1 MDVSLNKVNDEKSS
15 YGVNRIDDNDWKIIE
30 DKIINNPNLNWED
43 SRIGE
48 FVENSIIKKSKS
60 SIRRSKISFFDYDEE
75 IDKLFVKIILEY
87 NRLYSGWKYY
97 IDGIEDIQV
106 TRYSEGDFYDWHVD
120 ASNWNIVRN
129 GKECNRKI
137 SVTVFLNDPEEYEGG
152 EFDLEIYGPK
162 KVVRYKSFKLSKGSI
177 IVFPS
182 DKWHRVRPVTSGVRK
197 SLVIWFSGP
206 PLR

>member
-48 FVENSIIKKSKS
+48 CVENSIIKKSKS

-75 IDKLFVKIILEY
+75 IDKLFVKIISEY

-152 EFDLEIYGPK
+152 EFDLETRGPNTEE
-162 KVVRYKSFKLSKGSI
+162 RYDTFKLPKGSM

-182 DKWHRVRPVTSGVRK
+182 YMWHRVRPVTSGVRK
-197 SLVIWFSGP
+197 SLVLWFQGSP
-206 PLR
+206 FR

>member
-1 MDVSLNKVNDEKSS
+1 MPHPKSITFKSLT
-15 YGVNRIDDNDWKIIE
+15 
-30 DKIINNPNLNWED
+30 
-43 SRIGE
+43 
-48 FVENSIIKKSKS
+48 
-60 SIRRSKISFFDYDEE
+60 SF
-75 IDKLFVKIILEY
+75 DKLFVKIISEY

-152 EFDLEIYGPK
+152 EFDLEIHSPLK
-162 KVVRYKSFKLSKGSI
+162 DVRYESFKLSKGSI

-182 DKWHRVRPVTSGVRK
+182 DKWHRVRPVTKGSRY
-197 SLVIWFSGP
+197 SLVIWNLGWPFK
-206 PLR
+206 

>member
-15 YGVNRIDDNDWKIIE
+15 HGVNRTDDNDWKIIE

-75 IDKLFVKIILEY
+75 IDKLFVKIISEY

-106 TRYSEGDFYDWHVD
+106 TRYVEGDFYDWHVD
-120 ASNWNIVRN
+120 ASSWNVVRD
-129 GKECNRKI
+129 GKESNRKI

-152 EFDLEIYGPK
+152 EFDLEIHSPK
-162 KVVRYKSFKLSKGSI
+162 KDVRYESFKLSKGSI

-182 DKWHRVRPVTSGVRK
+182 NKWHRVRPVTSGVRK